1 MDYITL
7 NNGLKMP
14 IVGFGTMNIFD
25 LDECTKVLK
34 DAYEVGYRLF
44 DCAQIYGNEEIVGQA
59 LEKARI
65 PRNEIFLTTK
75 VWFSEFEGEKVR
87 QSVLESM
94 RKLKTDYLDLVLIHW
109 PYGNTYHA
117 YRELEKMYE
126 EGVIKAIGVSNY
138 QDSQLIDLICFNKVV
153 PVVNQIKTTLRCQ
166 RKQLHGVMKQN
177 HVVMQGYQVF
187 GKEET
192 LSIYEDELVKEIAKK
207 YDKTTRQIAMKF
219 LIQNGI
225 SIITRPM
232 EKQWM
237 QDNLN
242 LFDFQLTK
250 DEINYLNHFD
260 MLEYN
265 TKPSQDYNR
274 TVDMLCKFK

>member
-1 MDYITL
+1 MYCC
-7 NNGLKMP
+7 
-14 IVGFGTMNIFD
+14 FNI
-25 LDECTKVLK
+25 
-34 DAYEVGYRLF
+34 
-44 DCAQIYGNEEIVGQA
+44 II
-59 LEKARI
+59 
-65 PRNEIFLTTK
+65 
-75 VWFSEFEGEKVR
+75 
-87 QSVLESM
+87 
-94 RKLKTDYLDLVLIHW
+94 DYLGGKKYDKRRSNHKSTC
-109 PYGNTYHA
+109 YA
-117 YRELEKMYE
+117 
-126 EGVIKAIGVSNY
+126 VSY
-138 QDSQLIDLICFNKVV
+138 THL
-153 PVVNQIKTTLRCQ
+153 
-166 RKQLHGVMKQN
+166 
-177 HVVMQGYQVF
+177 GYQVF